1 MSCHVVLRLPSMSQV
16 VLLSCVPVGLMYG
29 QSQPL
34 MTHPDFRTALKHV
47 LDCLATKGG
56 QMLAQQSGE
65 CMGVILAQH
74 HKKSKEGVHLEWGRT
89 PEELEK
95 EVKHI
100 LLGVHSKGD
109 HDR

>member
-1 MSCHVVLRLPSMSQV
+1 
-16 VLLSCVPVGLMYG
+16 MYG

-34 MTHPDFRTALKHV
+34 MADPDFKTAVKHV

-65 CMGVILAQH
+65 CLGVILAQH
-74 HKKSKEGVHLEWGRT
+74 HKKAKEGLQVGLGRT

-95 EVKHI
+95 EVKQI

-109 HDR
+109 HDRCALAHMAS